1 MAAMLWDRLS
11 SLSRADWKV
20 CPTNLFSKEKSTMKP
35 VTYIIIG
42 AGSRGTGYA
51 SYALRHPDRAEV
63 VGVAEP
69 REPARLRLV
78 TEHDI
83 PPENIYMDWQEVA
96 AREKF
101 ADAVVITTQDAM
113 HAEPAIAFAKK
124 GYHIL
129 LEKPMAPNAADCERI
144 VEAVKA
150 NGVLLGVGHVLLY
163 TAYTQTLKKMLAAG
177 LIGEI
182 VSIQHL
188 EPVGYWHQAH
198 SFVRGNWRNEAESSF
213 MLLAKSC
220 HDLDWI
226 RYIMGE
232 RCLSVS
238 SFGTLKHFRK
248 EEKPKEAGD
257 ALRCLDCNYEPHCPY
272 SAKKI
277 YLGRVARG
285 QTSWPVKILT
295 FDVTA
300 EGVTEAL
307 RNGPYGR
314 CVYECDNDVVDNQVV
329 NMLFEGN
336 KTASFTMT
344 AFTQAGPR
352 RTSIFGTRGEIY
364 SDGHQI
370 YHTDFLTD
378 ERKVIEVP
386 TSDASILGGHGG
398 GDYSL
403 MSAFITAVGHNDPS
417 GLLSGPDETL
427 ESHLI
432 VFAAEQARRENRVID
447 LHEFWP

>member
-1 MAAMLWDRLS
+1 
-11 SLSRADWKV
+11 
-20 CPTNLFSKEKSTMKP
+20 MKP
-35 VTYIIIG
+35 VNYIIIG

-51 SYALRHPDRAEV
+51 AFATKHPDRADV

-69 REPARLRLV
+69 RETARMRLV
-78 TEHDI
+78 AEHDI
-83 PPENIYMDWQEVA
+83 PPENIYTDWQEVT

-113 HAEPAIAFAKK
+113 HTEPAIALAEK
-124 GYHIL
+124 GYHLL
-129 LEKPMAPNAADCERI
+129 LEKPMAPTAEECKRI
-144 VEAVKA
+144 VAAVKA
-150 NGVLLGVGHVLLY
+150 NHVMLAVGHVLLY
-163 TAYTQTLKKMLAAG
+163 TAYTQTLKKMLDDGAV
-177 LIGEI
+177 GEI

-232 RCLSVS
+232 KCRSVS
-238 SFGTLKHFRK
+238 SFGALKHFRRA
-248 EEKPKEAGD
+248 EKPAEAGE
-257 ALRCLDCNYEPHCPY
+257 ALRCLDCAYEPKCPY

-277 YLGRVARG
+277 YLGRLAQG
-285 QTSWPVKILT
+285 KTGWPTNVLT
-295 FDVTA
+295 FDVTM

-307 RNGPYGR
+307 RTGPYGR

-329 NMLFEGN
+329 NMFFEGG

-344 AFTQAGPR
+344 AFNQAAPR
-352 RTSIFGTRGEIY
+352 RTCIFGTRGEIY
-364 SDGHQI
+364 GDGVKI
-370 YHTDFLTD
+370 YLTDFLTD
-378 ERKVIEVP
+378 ETSVIDTRSP
-386 TSDASILGGHGG
+386 DASILGGHGG
-398 GDYSL
+398 GDYGL
-403 MSAFITAVGHNDPS
+403 MSAFINAVANNDPS

-427 ESHLI
+427 ESHLM
-432 VFAAEQARRENRVID
+432 VFAAEQARRENRVVNM
-447 LHEFWP
+447 